1 MIYIISY
8 TSINIDIIKTSIS
21 TKDSVEK
28 NASLLMEIGMGS
40 RAIKEAAPTDEVL
53 NEIRE
58 AFVADGNKRLQNG
71 LISYDATIYRVSAV
85 A

>member
-1 MIYIISY
+1 
-8 TSINIDIIKTSIS
+8 
-21 TKDSVEK
+21 
-28 NASLLMEIGMGS
+28 MGF